1 MHEVWLTL
9 VRDSSSFA
17 SDPEMARAE
26 DGAVKEAS
34 TEWGD
39 VELVSP
45 GETFNVSLMPGRYPT
60 KRLVLGF
67 SFTDSQGRRW
77 KRLPDGT
84 LIELAKQQWR
94 SRKDYMHA
102 WIAGELDRLDD

>member
-1 MHEVWLTL
+1 M
-9 VRDSSSFA
+9 
-17 SDPEMARAE
+17 
-26 DGAVKEAS
+26 KEAS